1 MPVPVPTAAPPP
13 PPRATATPVPTAT
26 AAAESSS
33 SQSHPPDDSAT
44 PTALPTAAAPPP
56 VASATPV
63 PVPTAATSAQLRLL
77 PRKPRAAAR
86 STCRDR
92 FMLMLLSARIDPLAP
107 EPTGGCHACA
117 ADRRPPMRRG
127 GSERKRVVLG
137 KRVDLGGHQ

>member
-13 PPRATATPVPTAT
+13 PPRASATPVPTAT

-77 PRKPRAAAR
+77 PRKPRAVTR

-92 FMLMLLSARIDPLAP
+92 FILMLLSERMNLLALDT
-107 EPTGGCHACA
+107 TGGGHAFAAETAVLSCA
-117 ADRRPPMRRG
+117 G
-127 GSERKRVVLG
+127 G
-137 KRVDLGGHQ
+137 DLAFMDPN